1 VILSIEVGDFFYV
14 EGKLSCF
21 ASHILKTRLRMMEGR
36 MPVKERMRSK
46 GDIVMS
52 HAKYA
57 FLALV
62 MIAFAGCGRTGQD
75 NAAQQQPP
83 AAAQPENTPPEQPQS
98 APENSQQATTPSS
111 PNAPANSAS
120 TAAPQHA
127 KAPASA
133 AGTTQ
138 PRTSTAAPG
147 SGLTPS
153 GGRTPATTATPTA
166 AEPKYATLAG
176 GTQIPVRL
184 ETPLDSSLNKS
195 GDAFSAVLDKDIV
208 VDGEVVAPRGSA
220 LEGKLS
226 HVERSGRLEGRAAMS
241 LHLTSMTV
249 GDKVYPLQTETI
261 ALQADST
268 KKSDAKKVGIG
279 AGLGAVIGAI
289 AGGGK
294 GAAIGA
300 AVGAGAGGA
309 TVVATRGK
317 ELKFDVEQKFSFL
330 LRDNVK
336 VRLR

>member
-1 VILSIEVGDFFYV
+1 M
-14 EGKLSCF
+14 
-21 ASHILKTRLRMMEGR
+21 RMMECR
-36 MPVKERMRSK
+36 MPVKARMRPK

-62 MIAFAGCGRTGQD
+62 LLAFSGCTRTSQE
-75 NAAQQQPP
+75 NAAQQEPP
-83 AAAQPENTPPEQPQS
+83 AAAQPENTPPEQPQA
-98 APENSQQATTPSS
+98 APESAQQAAAPSS
-111 PNAPANSAS
+111 PKATANSTGNVAQPR
-120 TAAPQHA
+120 T

-138 PRTSTAAPG
+138 PKSSAAAPG
-147 SGLTPS
+147 SGLAP
-153 GGRTPATTATPTA
+153 GGGSAPATTATPKP
-166 AEPKYATLAG
+166 AEPRYATLAG
-176 GTQIPVRL
+176 GVQIPVRL
-184 ETPLDSSLNKS
+184 QTPLDSSQNKS

-208 VDGEVVAPRGSA
+208 VDGDVVAPRGSV
-220 LEGKLS
+220 LEGKVS
-226 HVERSGRLEGRAAMS
+226 HIERSGRLEGRAAMS
-241 LHLTSMTV
+241 LQLTSMRV
-249 GDKVYPLQTETI
+249 GDKAYPLQTEI
-261 ALQADST
+261 LALQAEST

-317 ELKFDVEQKFSFL
+317 ELKFDVEQKFSFV

-336 VRLR
+336 VELR